1 MRRYAVICLSI
12 ALGAFAAFVIFTNI
26 RKPFTAPQEN
36 PVPISVSSGRYPEF
50 LKASLQMDVKL
61 ENKTLWIFL
70 ANKSVDTPLPSEEP
84 HRTIVCSIDIFD
96 ETGKNA
102 GSYHEYFRPKN
113 PLEIKDTPSHQ
124 IPAYKTIKF
133 AYDITL
139 PHGIARIRL
148 TYEDFSKMWQSGSS
162 TLLLDEKEVKF

>member
-1 MRRYAVICLSI
+1 MPRIVIACLSFV
-12 ALGAFAAFVIFTNI
+12 LLAFAAFLVFTNLG
-26 RKPFTAPQEN
+26 KPLITPQEN

-61 ENKTLWIFL
+61 EDKTLWIFL
-70 ANKSVDTPLPSEEP
+70 SNKSVDTPLPSEEP

-113 PLEIKDTPSHQ
+113 PLEINETPSHQ
-124 IPAYKTIKF
+124 IPANKTIKF
-133 AYDITL
+133 AYDISLT
-139 PHGIARIRL
+139 HGIARIRL

-162 TLLLDEKEVKF
+162 TLLLDEREVKF